1 MHGSRLTNGLLFAIA
16 LWTLG
21 CSSSPWSKK
30 ETVNTTPPPA
40 PATAPPTIPPVPPTP
55 TAGPVPTDP
64 LAAAAAPA
72 ATNGQTIE
80 SILAEV
86 RQTQTLDAKTEE
98 ELVRNLHATPPT
110 LWPMVVQQFRAAL
123 AYRRRSEERERSARP
138 TEVASNAAAPT
149 SPQPIED
156 QAGAY
161 HRQPELRE
169 VPRPPAAPP
178 AREPASLAQRDDR
191 RTATG
196 VTPLPDPRETVSPPR
211 EQPRPL
217 PTTVIAADSPAS
229 EATVESAPSE
239 STPPRPV
246 EAPYAPRVAGD
257 WHNSLGETI
266 RLLESQVESLPQSP
280 EEVAAHAR
288 LRMLYLANN
297 RRDDALRPIPT
308 LSTSMQ
314 DFWSKEFCGLAVMLD
329 PERNPDP
336 ARRAG
341 EAQRHLS
348 EAITRLQ
355 ETAPL
360 TVRNLSFVTDVQSYG
375 SIKPFDKYDFRA
387 GQRVL
392 LYAEI
397 ENFKI
402 KESNRGFHTALQSS
416 YRILDSRGQRVADHD
431 FGTNEEHCQN
441 ARRDFYIGYD
451 FTLPQSIPAGR
462 YTLQLTVT
470 DLNGDKIGQSSVDF
484 TIVSTTEL
492 ARAGKK

>member
-1 MHGSRLTNGLLFAIA
+1 MHGSRLKNGLLFAIA
-16 LWTLG
+16 ACMLG

-30 ETVNTTPPPA
+30 ETVSTTPPPA
-40 PATAPPTIPPVPPTP
+40 PATAPPTIPPSPPTP

-64 LAAAAAPA
+64 LAAAASPA
-72 ATNGQTIE
+72 TTTGQTIE

-86 RQTQTLDAKTEE
+86 RQAQPLDAKTEE
-98 ELVRNLHATPPT
+98 ALIRNLHATPPT

-123 AYRRRSEERERSARP
+123 AYRRRCEERERTTRP
-138 TEVASNAAAPT
+138 EVASNTAAPAA
-149 SPQPIED
+149 PQPVED
-156 QAGAY
+156 QAGAF
-161 HRQPELRE
+161 HRQPELRDA
-169 VPRPPAAPP
+169 PRPPATPP
-178 AREPASLAQRDDR
+178 AREPASLAQRDTQP
-191 RTATG
+191 TATG
-196 VTPLPDPRETVSPPR
+196 VTPLPDPREAVPPPR

-217 PTTVIAADSPAS
+217 PTTVKVAESPAG
-229 EATVESAPSE
+229 ETTAESSLSE
-239 STPPRPV
+239 SSPPRPV

-257 WHNSLGETI
+257 WHSSLGETI
-266 RLLESQVESLPQSP
+266 RLLESQVKSLPQSP
-280 EEVAAHAR
+280 EEIAAHAR

-314 DFWSKEFCGLAVMLD
+314 DFWAKEFCGLAIMLD

-336 ARRAG
+336 TRQAG

-360 TVRNLSFVTDVQSYG
+360 IVRNLSFVTDVQSYG
-375 SIKPFDKYDFRA
+375 SIKPFDKYDFHA

-402 KESNRGFHTALQSS
+402 KETNRGFHTALQSS

-441 ARRDFYIGYD
+441 PRRDFYIGYD
-451 FTLPQSIPAGR
+451 FTLPQDIPAGR

-470 DLNGDKIGQSSVDF
+470 DLNGDKIGHSSVDF
-484 TIVSTTEL
+484 TIVSTAAF